1 MGDFPIQAIL
11 VPAVGLAF
19 VVFFLVNRKRM
30 LAKHDATYAQYR
42 VGEMANRLGLTLVEG
57 DPTFNLFIQQ
67 AHVDIQRGPAD
78 GRPVHIQVRMTGEPG
93 GRPLEF
99 FYMYRLEQETGMG
112 SVVWRTWTEC
122 RMTATPQKP
131 FPPFEVVSKKAPLG
145 PIATVLALAPV
156 PTGNAQVDATHSVMT
171 QEPAMA
177 KLLGEVVPGFHVFEN
192 GSGIH
197 LVGDGQRV
205 SFRMQRDK
213 APLLANAMYYAE
225 NMATLLS
232 DLAKRVGG

>member
-1 MGDFPIQAIL
+1 
-11 VPAVGLAF
+11 
-19 VVFFLVNRKRM
+19 
-30 LAKHDATYAQYR
+30 
-42 VGEMANRLGLTLVEG
+42 
-57 DPTFNLFIQQ
+57 
-67 AHVDIQRGPAD
+67 
-78 GRPVHIQVRMTGEPG
+78 
-93 GRPLEF
+93 
-99 FYMYRLEQETGMG
+99 
-112 SVVWRTWTEC
+112 
-122 RMTATPQKP
+122 
-131 FPPFEVVSKKAPLG
+131 
-145 PIATVLALAPV
+145 
-156 PTGNAQVDATHSVMT
+156 MT